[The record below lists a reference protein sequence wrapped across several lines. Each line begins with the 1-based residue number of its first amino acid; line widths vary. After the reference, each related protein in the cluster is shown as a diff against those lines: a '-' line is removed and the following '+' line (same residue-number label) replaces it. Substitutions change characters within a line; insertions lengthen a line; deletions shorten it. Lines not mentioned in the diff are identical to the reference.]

1 MKKID
6 LDTRIDEFGL
16 PSRAVKKLP
25 LECGI
30 RTVRDLA
37 KMEKLDLLIV
47 RGLGVITIEGCAEML
62 TSYGLRFGMTDD
74 ELAAYE
80 GKGAPAGG
88 TKEEEKMET
97 GHEAP
102 RGETEAPS
110 MTVTLV
116 CSARGEARAF
126 ILSKALDMAAGTFG
140 KNVIVLTYSG
150 TTDDTVDTLAK
161 MYTRDTA
168 PVQEESMKAMFYAEY
183 VGSRIRVIRGDVSA
197 DETGVALRFFIRKH
211 LPAAVFID
219 TARHLP
225 TAESMALMREAAAV
239 SHEIRVPVYITGEMD
254 GAIMSTM
261 ELTEEN
267 IVGGNAVTEY
277 ADKIIGLYDLGRS
290 HFHDS
295 DRLVTVPGLMYVKPM
310 RGINAAPV
318 TVRWSEKSMY
328 VEMTF

>member
-1 MKKID
+1 MRKID
-6 LDTRIDEFGL
+6 LDTRIDVFGL
-16 PSRAVKKLP
+16 PSRAVKRLP
-25 LECGI
+25 LACGA

-37 KMEKLDLLIV
+37 KMEKHDLLIV
-47 RGLGVITIEGCAEML
+47 RGLGVITIEGCEEML
-62 TSYGLRFGMTDD
+62 TSYGLHFGMTDD

-80 GKGAPAGG
+80 RKAAPAGETTVEEG
-88 TKEEEKMET
+88 TAADD
-97 GHEAP
+97 GAP

-110 MTVTLV
+110 TAVTLV

-126 ILSKALDMAAGTFG
+126 ILSKALDMAVGTFG
-140 KNVIVLTYSG
+140 KNVIVLTYNG

-168 PVQEESMKAMFYAEY
+168 PVQEESMRAVFYAEY
-183 VGSRIRVIRGDVSA
+183 VGSRIRIIRGNVST

-225 TAESMALMREAAAV
+225 AAERVALMREAAAV
-239 SHEIRVPVYITGEMD
+239 SHEIRVPVYITGEMGD
-254 GAIMSTM
+254 TIMSTM

-267 IVGGNAVTEY
+267 IAGGSAVTEY
-277 ADKIIGLYDLGRS
+277 ADKIIGLYDLGRA

-295 DRLVTVPGLMYVKPM
+295 DRLVTAPGLMYVKPM

-318 TVRWSEKSMY
+318 IVRWSEKTIY
-328 VEMTF
+328 VEMPF